1 MSSPST
7 RRHFF
12 LSIQALVVIYTAG
25 MLTRGCFYKSIQAYQ
40 TLRMGNYSSASP
52 GSSSSACSRFVQD
65 VVSSNCV
72 VIFSKTTCPY
82 CKMAK
87 NVFNEIGATYKVV
100 ELDEHND
107 GSRLQETLAQM
118 TGARTVPRVFINGQC
133 IGGGTDTKQLH
144 QQGKLL
150 PLIEQCRP
158 CCSSASPEASGG
170 AQYQHNQS

>member
-1 MSSPST
+1 M
-7 RRHFF
+7 F
-12 LSIQALVVIYTAG
+12 
-25 MLTRGCFYKSIQAYQ
+25 TRGCFYKSKQAFQ
-40 TLRMGNYSSASP
+40 TLRMGNFMSATP
-52 GSSSSACSRFVQD
+52 GLSSSACTQFVQ
-65 VVSSNCV
+65 
-72 VIFSKTTCPY
+72 
-82 CKMAK
+82 MAK

-100 ELDEHND
+100 ELDQHND
-107 GSRLQETLAQM
+107 GGRLQETLAQI

-158 CCSSASPEASGG
+158 CCLSTSPEGSGN

>member
-1 MSSPST
+1 M
-7 RRHFF
+7 F
-12 LSIQALVVIYTAG
+12 
-25 MLTRGCFYKSIQAYQ
+25 TRGCLYRSRQAYQ
-40 TLRMGNYSSASP
+40 TLSLNLISCGLSRMGNFTSTAP
-52 GSSSSACSRFVQD
+52 GLSSSACSQFVQD

-87 NVFNEIGATYKVV
+87 NVFNEIGAAYKVV
-100 ELDEHND
+100 ELDQHND
-107 GSRLQETLAQM
+107 GGRLQETLAQM

-150 PLIEQCRP
+150 PLIEQCRL
-158 CCSSASPEASGG
+158 CCLSTSPEGSGNP
-170 AQYQHNQS
+170 QYQHNQS